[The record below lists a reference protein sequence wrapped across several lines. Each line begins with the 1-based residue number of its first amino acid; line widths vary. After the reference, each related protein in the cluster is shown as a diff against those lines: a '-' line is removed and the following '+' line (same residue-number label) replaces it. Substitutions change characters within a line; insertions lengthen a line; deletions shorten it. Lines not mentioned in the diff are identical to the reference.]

1 MENDPETSSQEI
13 PERYDQHNA
22 AGFADAKGQP
32 RDGKCDQHN
41 GQRPHGEN
49 CKKGRQLVCCLIF
62 FFHNDFPTHIFTC
75 PPRQQ
80 VPELVMRPNGLCS
93 VE

>member
-1 MENDPETSSQEI
+1 MENDPETSSQEV

-32 RDGKCDQHN
+32 RDGKCNQHN

-49 CKKGRQLVCCLIF
+49 CKKGRQL
-62 FFHNDFPTHIFTC
+62 
-75 PPRQQ
+75 
-80 VPELVMRPNGLCS
+80 S
-93 VE
+93 AY

>member
-1 MENDPETSSQEI
+1 MENDPQPTGQEI

-22 AGFADAKGQP
+22 AGFADAKGQS

-41 GQRPHGEN
+41 GHRPNGKN
-49 CKKGRQLVCCLIF
+49 CKKGRQLPCCLIF
-62 FFHNDFPTHIFTC
+62 FLCDNLTTHIFTC

>member
-22 AGFADAKGQP
+22 AGFADAEGQP

-41 GQRPHGEN
+41 GQRPYGEN
-49 CKKGRQLVCCLIF
+49 CKKGW
-62 FFHNDFPTHIFTC
+62 H
-75 PPRQQ
+75 
-80 VPELVMRPNGLCS
+80 
-93 VE
+93 